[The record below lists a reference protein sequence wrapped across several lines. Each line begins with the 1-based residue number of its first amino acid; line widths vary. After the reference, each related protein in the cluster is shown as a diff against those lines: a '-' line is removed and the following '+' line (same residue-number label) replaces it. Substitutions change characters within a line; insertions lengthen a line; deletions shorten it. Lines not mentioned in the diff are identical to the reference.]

1 MVLFKGCEPV
11 KIWMVIRHGT
21 RLPSRSLINDMTN
34 KLPRL
39 RDRIIHNSATSSK
52 LNLSVY
58 IAVRII
64 LYFVEVQL
72 SEEALEAI
80 RDWHLQIKPEDAKIL
95 SYEGED
101 EMLNLAERMQMR
113 FPTIL
118 SNIYSNTS
126 YKVSTYLQ

>member
-52 LNLSVY
+52 LNLSV

-95 SYEGED
+95 AYEGED

-126 YKVSTYLQ
+126 YKVGTYLP